1 MGNCKIDYC
10 NNEHA
15 YERIRGE
22 AIQVRKTKKEYDEKW
37 NGEHPERRKAI
48 NRNNYLK
55 NREKRLEWNRQNRRK
70 HLYEYYIRNAEARGI
85 EFQLSREEFWELA
98 NDVCCYCGSSDNVGV
113 DRADNNIGYVIE
125 NCVPCCGMCNKM
137 ENKYSQDT
145 FVEHCKRVAE
155 YCG

>member
-15 YERIRGE
+15 YERVRGE

-85 EFQLSREEFWELA
+85 EFQLSREEFL
-98 NDVCCYCGSSDNVGV
+98 GTS
-113 DRADNNIGYVIE
+113 
-125 NCVPCCGMCNKM
+125 K
-137 ENKYSQDT
+137 
-145 FVEHCKRVAE
+145 
-155 YCG
+155 